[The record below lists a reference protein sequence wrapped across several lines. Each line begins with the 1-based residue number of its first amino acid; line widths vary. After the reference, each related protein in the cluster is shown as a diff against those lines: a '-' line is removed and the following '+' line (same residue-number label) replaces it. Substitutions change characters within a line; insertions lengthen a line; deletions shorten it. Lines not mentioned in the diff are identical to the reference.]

1 MALFAAWYLLV
12 QVSPQSS
19 VKSFRGYFHLAEGCG
34 ARWSASL
41 EDSFNRYQSGHQGYW
56 MDLTLVLG
64 KLWQPVVLPSLTVLT
79 PEKCIAL
86 AKEVHTTALKFL
98 DAEVHAS
105 TRLYMLHGR
114 LEPLKDEV
122 PKKITVV
129 LRHYL
134 QLVTNSNHRKAIT
147 RLLVSQHPLAIE
159 RMRYKQRYHR
169 VEVLRDQRLCRFGC
183 REVETVE
190 HALFFCKKSAALVS
204 R

>member
-1 MALFAAWYLLV
+1 
-12 QVSPQSS
+12 
-19 VKSFRGYFHLAEGCG
+19 
-34 ARWSASL
+34 
-41 EDSFNRYQSGHQGYW
+41 
-56 MDLTLVLG
+56 
-64 KLWQPVVLPSLTVLT
+64 
-79 PEKCIAL
+79 L
-86 AKEVHTTALKFL
+86 AKEVHTTALKLL

-169 VEVLRDQRLCRFGC
+169 VEVPRHQRLCRFGC

-190 HALFFCKKSAALVS
+190 HALFFCKKSAALVNRRELFMS
-204 R
+204 EMQALEPRVSWVGPWNATNVLRALIFRRDTICQVAKYAYKVFAIFSEEPMVWPEGT